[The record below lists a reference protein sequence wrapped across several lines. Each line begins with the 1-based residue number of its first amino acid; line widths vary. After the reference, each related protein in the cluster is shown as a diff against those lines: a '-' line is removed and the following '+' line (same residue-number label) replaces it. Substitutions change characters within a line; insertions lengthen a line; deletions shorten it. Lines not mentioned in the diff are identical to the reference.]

1 MTDKKTFAAFIK
13 LKRTEKNL
21 SQKELAEKLFVTESA
36 ISKWERGITYP
47 DITLISDIC
56 NILDISEH
64 EFITASTDTTAR
76 TFEHE
81 AKSFRI
87 IRTIWFLVPTISY
100 IVTLLT
106 CFICNLAVNHTLS
119 WFFIVLSALICAYS
133 FIPTFSIVFK
143 TNKLLIFTLTSYLS
157 ICLLLLTCGIY
168 TNSLFWVPVACIGTL
183 MGYIQLFIPMLLAKT
198 KISRY
203 KFIISFTLT
212 FILTVLILIIVNAW
226 QPFMLK
232 SAIMIALYAYL
243 PVIIC
248 TYLCSFK
255 FDAFLKTSF
264 CIFICSIAYCFMG
277 HLVNTL
283 FNLNESYEV
292 NLNDWQQCLNGNILF
307 ICISSFLFIGI
318 VFFVTG
324 ILRSCKKKGK

>member
-232 SAIMIALYAYL
+232 SAIMIALYGYL

-324 ILRSCKKKGK
+324 ILRSCKKKGN